1 VAAAYRDQIARSIT
15 LLRVFVVA
23 SALVL
28 AVGALVLGST
38 VAKTLRRQALDDA
51 RLGVT
56 QYADS
61 VVGRYVVHDGAVDV
75 PEAAQ
80 DILRRDVAARQ
91 DILSVKVWTRD
102 GTLAWTNLEPER
114 IGKKFEID
122 GELLD
127 VFEHGETEA
136 GLSHL
141 AGEGEDAAE
150 ARIINGDVFEVYAP
164 VRARGGR
171 VVGAYEI
178 YADPT
183 NLRAAVSEGRHTVW
197 LTVGGVF
204 FLLYLTLVLLV
215 RGASRRLRRQSERLR
230 ARTSE
235 LADSYRQ
242 LEANAL
248 ETIET
253 LNATVEARDAYTGG
267 HSQRVRR
274 FALAIGAELGCDE
287 DQLAKLGHAA
297 LLHDV
302 GKVAVPDAILTK
314 PGRLTEDEF
323 DAIKQH
329 PGEGAR
335 IVGRLRRLNSLVPAV
350 RYHHERWDG
359 GGYPDGLSAG
369 AIPLE
374 ASIIGLADAWDAMTS
389 DRPYRGA
396 LEAVDAFREVVE
408 GRGTQFAPVVVDAF
422 ARALAAQPATF
433 GVTEPVAALAHA
445 GAARS

>member
-1 VAAAYRDQIARSIT
+1 MARSIT

-23 SALVL
+23 CALVL
-28 AVGALVLGST
+28 AVGAFVLGST
-38 VAKTLRRQALDDA
+38 MTNTLRRQALDDA
-51 RLGVT
+51 KADVT

-61 VVGRYVVHDGAVDV
+61 VVGRYVVHDGAIQV
-75 PEAAQ
+75 PQAAQ
-80 DILRRDVAARQ
+80 DILRRDVAARK
-91 DILSVKVWTRD
+91 DILSVKVWKRD
-102 GTLAWTNLEPER
+102 GTLAWTNLAPER
-114 IGKKFEID
+114 MGTKFEVE

-127 VFEHGETEA
+127 VFETGETEA
-136 GLSHL
+136 GLSRL
-141 AGEGEDAAE
+141 EGEGEDAVE
-150 ARIINGDVFEVYAP
+150 ANLIRDDIFEVYAP
-164 VRARGGR
+164 VRTPDGR
-171 VVGAYEI
+171 IVGAYEI

-197 LTVGGVF
+197 LAVGGVF

-215 RGASRRLRRQSERLR
+215 RGASRLVRRQSDRLR
-230 ARTSE
+230 ARTAE
-235 LADSYRQ
+235 LAESYKQ

-274 FALAIGAELGCDE
+274 FSLAIGAELGLDE
-287 DQLAKLGHAA
+287 EQLASLGHAA

-314 PGRLTEDEF
+314 PGRLTEEEF
-323 DAIKQH
+323 DAIKRH

-335 IVGRLRRLNSLVPAV
+335 IVGRLRRLQSLVPAV

-359 GGYPDGLSAG
+359 GGYPDGLSTNS
-369 AIPLE
+369 IPVD

-408 GRGTQFAPVVVDAF
+408 GRGTQFAPTVVDAF

-433 GVTEPVAALAHA
+433 GITEPVPIRALA
-445 GAARS
+445 GVGIGIGRD